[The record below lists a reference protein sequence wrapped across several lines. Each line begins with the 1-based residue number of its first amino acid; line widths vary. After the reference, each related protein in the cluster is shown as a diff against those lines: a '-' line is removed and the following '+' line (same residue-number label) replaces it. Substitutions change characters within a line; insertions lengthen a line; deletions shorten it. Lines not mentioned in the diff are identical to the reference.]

1 MKAKKKYLK
10 LYLPLQDFSK
20 FNKLRFIPLIQIILN
35 LDIWTYL
42 SFQTT
47 YTSSVLTKT
56 KHHLFEEKNSFQI
69 TITFIIFEKY
79 FLMLLSLI
87 RTWLVFI

>member
-1 MKAKKKYLK
+1 MKAKKIFKMVFI
-10 LYLPLQDFSK
+10 LPLQDFSK

-47 YTSSVLTKT
+47 YTSSDI
-56 KHHLFEEKNSFQI
+56 HFEDK
-69 TITFIIFEKY
+69 K
-79 FLMLLSLI
+79 
-87 RTWLVFI
+87 